1 MKLIFRYKFSFHLQ
15 IHLNPSKQFPEKK
28 KKKCL
33 TKTPY
38 KTKMCVITSP
48 GKTNGRDNWSSS
60 HMLQKN
66 VCMVVRELSVGTIQ
80 KLLVLH
86 CSKNKIPSDI
96 SSILLSQSNF
106 NFFKCILA
114 NIFIKVN
121 PQNMNSPTNLIMIMI

>member
-1 MKLIFRYKFSFHLQ
+1 
-15 IHLNPSKQFPEKK
+15 
-28 KKKCL
+28 
-33 TKTPY
+33 
-38 KTKMCVITSP
+38 MCVITSP

-60 HMLQKN
+60 RMLQKN

-96 SSILLSQSNF
+96 LSFLLSQSNF